1 MTKKR
6 IELTIHDEVL
16 EKARKQIPNLSGFVE
31 ECLKQYLGIGFNLI
45 PTSKMNELV
54 ETISKSQLEL
64 YLMNERGNIEEAK
77 EKAAKQEIN
86 LAWRKL
92 YTTYRDTR
100 TINQDK
106 LQHASEI
113 LNVPEEELV
122 DIVEVCYVFSRND
135 EIDVTEWNEVYEKYG
150 NGERL

>member
-1 MTKKR
+1 MTKEKA
-6 IELTIHDEVL
+6 TISLDSEVL

-113 LNVPEEELV
+113 LNVPEDELV

-150 NGERL
+150 SGERL

>member
-1 MTKKR
+1 MSKKQL
-6 IELTIHDEVL
+6 ILTIDEEVI
-16 EKARKQIPNLSGFVE
+16 EKAKKHIPNISGFVE

-106 LQHASEI
+106 LQYASEI
-113 LNVPEEELV
+113 LNVPEDELV

-150 NGERL
+150 SGERL

>member
-1 MTKKR
+1 MTKEKA
-6 IELTIHDEVL
+6 TISLDSEVL
-16 EKARKQIPNLSGFVE
+16 EKARKQIPNLSGFIE

-113 LNVPEEELV
+113 LNVPEDELV

-135 EIDVTEWNEVYEKYG
+135 EIDVTEWEEVYQKYG

>member
-1 MTKKR
+1 MSKKQL
-6 IELTIHDEVL
+6 ILTIDEEVI
-16 EKARKQIPNLSGFVE
+16 EKAKKHIPNISGFVE

-106 LQHASEI
+106 LQHASET
-113 LNVPEEELV
+113 LHVPEDELV
-122 DIVEVCYVFSRND
+122 DIVEVCFVFSRND

>member
-1 MTKKR
+1 MTK
-6 IELTIHDEVL
+6 ETIKLSIDDEVL

-113 LNVPEEELV
+113 LNVPEDELV

>member
-1 MTKKR
+1 MTKEPIKLS
-6 IELTIHDEVL
+6 IDDEVL

-106 LQHASEI
+106 LQYASET
-113 LNVPEEELV
+113 LNVPEDELV

>member
-1 MTKKR
+1 MAKEAIKLS
-6 IELTIHDEVL
+6 IDDEVL

-135 EIDVTEWNEVYEKYG
+135 EIDVTEWEEVYQKYG
-150 NGERL
+150 NGDN